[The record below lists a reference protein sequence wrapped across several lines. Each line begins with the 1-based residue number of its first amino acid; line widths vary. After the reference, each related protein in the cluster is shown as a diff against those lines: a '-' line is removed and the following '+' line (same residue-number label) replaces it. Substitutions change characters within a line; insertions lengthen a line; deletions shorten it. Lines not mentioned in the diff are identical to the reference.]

1 MTRIVPFSFKSVV
14 IALIT
19 VSVIVFGV
27 INFIKRAELNAWIAP
42 DDGVSWRDSEKGI
55 EAWIV
60 EPAGPGDKAGIRA
73 GDILVSIEGHQ
84 VADAI
89 DVTQQLFRLGT
100 WSKANY
106 HLIREGVPIDSRVIV
121 APQDT
126 RASLKFYLE
135 IIGFLYLLIGIFI
148 FVRRWE
154 APRATLF
161 YVFCVASFVLYA
173 FSYTGKLNLFDWC
186 IYWANSAALLLQPP
200 LFVHFCLSFP
210 RYKKVLE
217 SRKFLLAFLY
227 VPALVLV
234 GFQILF
240 VTGTFFSS
248 GFTLPE
254 RWLLDRVDILYSA
267 IYFLV
272 GTASLVDTYRR
283 ADTPELKQQMKW
295 ITPGA
300 VAAVVPFSIGYA
312 VPYFLGHLPT
322 LWMNLSVL
330 PLILIPLTFGYA
342 IIRYRLMDVDIIF
355 KQGAAYTLATLMI
368 VGLYFAVVAAIG
380 IMFSNAIAGSRVVSV
395 VTTVVAAFLFS
406 PVRNWIQVRLD
417 KFFYQERYDYRTTM
431 IEFGRALS
439 SEVHLERMLNSVVE
453 RISQTLLVNKI
464 AIFLRKD
471 SAAAPF
477 EVAKALGIR
486 DISNVNLSFLSPDRP
501 ELRRGYLFYE
511 NFKSLLK
518 EKPEVHATLRQLD
531 LNYYLPCVVKDSI
544 IAVIGLGKTL
554 QGDFLSSEDFE
565 LLQTI
570 AGYVGI
576 AVENA
581 QLYQSLEQ
589 EATEAQRLKDFL
601 ENIVESINVGILTT
615 DLEDRIESW
624 NSQMERFYGVPRSQA
639 LRRPLK
645 EVFSQDL
652 LRAIQRVYNSSVAT
666 AALGSTTGGE
676 DSIARIYRFNLR
688 APARMGIPG
697 GNGDS
702 HGEEA
707 AWRMVNI
714 AVTPLISRDNSIKG
728 KLILFDDV
736 TDRASLEDQLMQSE
750 KLTSI
755 GLLAAGVAHEVNT
768 PLAVISSYT
777 QMLQKQLKTDDP
789 KMKIVDKIIK
799 QSFRASEIV
808 NALLSFSRTSGTQY
822 AEVDCN
828 KIITETLSLLDHQF
842 RTAKVA
848 VERNLDGELPPI
860 QANGGK
866 LQQVFLNLFL
876 NAKDAMVQGGI
887 LTVSTQARNS
897 EVVIEV
903 ADTGS
908 GISPEHLKKIY
919 DPFFTTKTGRGTG
932 LGLSVS
938 YGIIQ
943 EHSGKI
949 DVESQPGRGTRF
961 TLEFPAL
968 HPKSSLERVV
978 NV

>member
-19 VSVIVFGV
+19 VSMIVFGV
-27 INFIKRAELNAWIAP
+27 INFIKRAETNAWVPP

-60 EPAGPGDKAGIRA
+60 EPGGPGEKAGIRA
-73 GDILVSIEGHQ
+73 GDILVSVEGHQ
-84 VADAI
+84 VGDAI
-89 DVTQQLFRLGT
+89 EVTQQLFRLGV

-135 IIGFLYLLIGIFI
+135 IIGVLYLLIGIFI

-161 YVFCVASFVLYA
+161 YIFCLASFVLYA

-186 IYWANSAALLLQPP
+186 VYWINSAALLLQPP

-217 SRKFLLAFLY
+217 TRRFILGFLY
-227 VPALVLV
+227 APALVLLTL
-234 GFQILF
+234 QIIL
-240 VTGTFFSS
+240 VTGVFSQARL
-248 GFTLPE
+248 TLPE
-254 RWLLDRVDILYSA
+254 RWLLDRIDILYTA
-267 IYFLV
+267 LCFLG
-272 GTASLVDTYRR
+272 GTASLIHTYRR

-295 ITPGA
+295 ITPAA
-300 VAAVVPFSIGYA
+300 VAAVVPYSIGYA
-312 VPYFLGHLPT
+312 VPYFLGQVPT
-322 LWMNLSVL
+322 LWMDLSVL

-395 VTTVVAAFLFS
+395 VTTVVAAFLFA

-417 KFFYQERYDYRTTM
+417 KFFYQERYDYRATM

-439 SEVHLERMLNSVVE
+439 SEVHLGRMLNSVVE

-464 AIFLRKD
+464 AIFLRED
-471 SAAAPF
+471 NPPGTF
-477 EVAKALGIR
+477 EVAKTLGIR
-486 DISNVNLSFLSPDRP
+486 DISNLNLSFLSPDRP

-518 EKPEVHATLRQLD
+518 EKPEVHDTLKQLD

-544 IAVIGLGKTL
+544 IAVIGLSKTV

-615 DLEDRIESW
+615 DLEDHIESW
-624 NSQMERFYGVPRSQA
+624 NSQMERLYGLPRSQA

-645 EVFSQDL
+645 EVFSLDL
-652 LRAIQRVYNSSVAT
+652 LRAIQRVYTSSVAT
-666 AALGSTTGGE
+666 AALGGTGGG
-676 DSIARIYRFNLR
+676 DDPIARIYRFNLR
-688 APARMGIPG
+688 APAGVVSSG
-697 GNGDS
+697 GNGNSNSEDA
-702 HGEEA
+702 G
-707 AWRMVNI
+707 WRMVNI
-714 AVTPLISRDNSIKG
+714 AVAPLISRDNSIKG

-777 QMLQKQLKTDDP
+777 QMLQKQLKSDDP

-808 NALLSFSRTSGTQY
+808 NALLNFSRTSGSQY

-848 VERNLDGELPPI
+848 VEKKLGTQLPLI

-876 NAKDAMVQGGI
+876 NAKDAMAYGGV
-887 LTVSTQARNS
+887 LRVCTQARNS

-949 DVESQPGRGTRF
+949 DVESHPGQGTRF

-968 HPKSSLERVV
+968 HPKSSLEKAV

>member
-1 MTRIVPFSFKSVV
+1 MTRFVPFSFKSIV
-14 IALIT
+14 IAMIT

-27 INFIKRAELNAWIAP
+27 INFIKRAETNAWIAL
-42 DDGVSWRDSEKGI
+42 DDGVSWRDSDKGV

-60 EPAGPGDKAGIRA
+60 EPGGPGDKAGIRTA
-73 GDILVSIEGHQ
+73 DLLVSIEGHQ

-89 DVTQQLFRLGT
+89 EVTQQLFRLGA

-106 HLIREGVPIDSRVIV
+106 HLVREGVPIDARVIV

-126 RASLKFYLE
+126 RASFKFYLE

-148 FVRRWE
+148 FIRRWE

-161 YVFCVASFVLYA
+161 YVFCLASFVLYT

-186 IYWANSAALLLQPP
+186 VYWANSVALLLQPP

-217 SRKFLLAFLY
+217 ARKFVLGILYIPALILLAL
-227 VPALVLV
+227 
-234 GFQILF
+234 QIAF
-240 VTGTFFSS
+240 IGGIFFSAR
-248 GFTLPE
+248 FTLPE
-254 RWLLDRVDILYSA
+254 RWLLDRLDILYTA
-267 IYFLV
+267 LYFLA
-272 GTASLVDTYRR
+272 GTASLIHTYRH

-300 VAAVVPFSIGYA
+300 VAAVVPFSAGYA
-312 VPYFLGHLPT
+312 IPYFLGHVPT
-322 LWMNLSVL
+322 LWMNLLVL

-368 VGLYFAVVAAIG
+368 VGIYFAVVSAIG
-380 IMFSNAIAGSRVVSV
+380 VMFSQAIKSNQLVIV
-395 VTTVVAAFLFS
+395 VTTVVAAFLFA

-417 KFFYQERYDYRTTM
+417 KFFYQEQYDYRTTM

-439 SEVHLERMLNSVVE
+439 SEIHLDRMLNSVVE
-453 RISQTLLVNKI
+453 RISRTLLVDKI
-464 AIFLRKD
+464 AIFLRRD
-471 SAAAPF
+471 SPEGTF
-477 EVAKALGIR
+477 EVAKTLGVR
-486 DISNVNLSFLSPDRP
+486 DTSNLNLSFLAPDRR

-544 IAVIGLGKTL
+544 IAVIGLSKTIR
-554 QGDFLSSEDFE
+554 GDFLSSEDLE

-581 QLYQSLEQ
+581 QLYHSLEQ

-615 DLEDRIESW
+615 DLEDRVESW
-624 NSQMERFYGVPRSQA
+624 NSQMERFYGVPRSRA
-639 LRRPLK
+639 LGHSLK
-645 EVFSQDL
+645 EVFPQDL
-652 LRAIQRVYNSSVAT
+652 LRAVQRVYTNSVTT
-666 AALGSTTGGE
+666 AALSSVVGGG

-688 APARMGIPG
+688 APA
-697 GNGDS
+697 NAAGDGMS
-702 HGEEA
+702 EGESVG
-707 AWRMVNI
+707 WRIVNI

-777 QMLQKQLKTDDP
+777 QMLQKQLRGDDP

-808 NALLSFSRTSGTQY
+808 NALLNFSRTSGTQY

-828 KIITETLSLLDHQF
+828 KIISETLSLLDHQL
-842 RTAKVA
+842 RTARVS
-848 VERNLDGELPPI
+848 VEKKLDLQLPPI

-876 NAKDAMVQGGI
+876 NAKDAMAHGGV
-887 LTVSTQARNS
+887 LTVSTMARNS
-897 EVVIEV
+897 DVVIEV

-949 DVESQPGRGTRF
+949 DVESRPGEGTRF
-961 TLEFPAL
+961 TLEFPAYHL
-968 HPKSSLERVV
+968 KSSVEKVV